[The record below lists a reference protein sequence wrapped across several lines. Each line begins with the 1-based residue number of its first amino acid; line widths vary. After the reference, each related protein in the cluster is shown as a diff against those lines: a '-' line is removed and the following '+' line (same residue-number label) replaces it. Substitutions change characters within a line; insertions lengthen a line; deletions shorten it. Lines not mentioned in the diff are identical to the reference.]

1 MAKYL
6 VTGANGGMGRAICAS
21 LAAAGDEVWG
31 IDVKPAEQSGKGRL
45 IAADITDRA
54 SLDAA
59 FGTVRAE
66 AGRLDGIVHAA
77 GVYDLDSL
85 VELSEEDFIRDF
97 DVNLFGAFRVNKLF
111 LPLLNENSKIVV
123 ISSELAPLEPLPF
136 TGIYAVTKAALDKY
150 AAALRRELQLLGH
163 SVSVVR
169 PGAVDTGMLPASVA
183 RLERFC
189 DETKLYPVNA
199 ARFKKI
205 VDRVEARR
213 VPPEKL
219 ARKVTRA
226 LKARR
231 PKPVYKI
238 NRNPLLLMLDSLPL
252 RVQLWVIRRAISRK
266 G

>member
-1 MAKYL
+1 
-6 VTGANGGMGRAICAS
+6 
-21 LAAAGDEVWG
+21 
-31 IDVKPAEQSGKGRL
+31 
-45 IAADITDRA
+45 
-54 SLDAA
+54 
-59 FGTVRAE
+59 
-66 AGRLDGIVHAA
+66 
-77 GVYDLDSL
+77 
-85 VELSEEDFIRDF
+85 
-97 DVNLFGAFRVNKLF
+97 
-111 LPLLNENSKIVV
+111 
-123 ISSELAPLEPLPF
+123 
-136 TGIYAVTKAALDKY
+136 
-150 AAALRRELQLLGH
+150 
-163 SVSVVR
+163 
-169 PGAVDTGMLPASVA
+169 MLPASVA

-205 VDRVEARR
+205 VDRVEARC